1 MKKKKKS
8 KLINKF
14 IPKTQTEQILSIT
27 FILLLILVIV
37 LSIIALNLKYEHNS
51 KKDMNLVI
59 PMLEKGANNTFL
71 VDLSK
76 MKKDEIK
83 EYKFMITNYKDK
95 QIAKEELEYNIE
107 LVNNSESVSIKLYKE
122 KDDKNLLTENKDKNT
137 IKNNKLSKDK
147 KDTDTYYLI
156 MRAKEEPK
164 KEDNI
169 SIKITG
175 IN

>member
-1 MKKKKKS
+1 MKKTKKNN
-8 KLINKF
+8 LIKKF
-14 IPKTQTEQILSIT
+14 IPKTTTEQILLIT
-27 FILLLILVIV
+27 FIALLIIVIV
-37 LSIIALNLKYEHNS
+37 LSIITINLKQEHNS

-59 PMLEKGANNTFL
+59 PLLENEANNTFL

-95 QIAKEELEYNIE
+95 KVAKEEVEYNIE
-107 LVNNSESVSIKLYKE
+107 LVNNSKAVSIKLYKE
-122 KDDKNLLTENKDKNT
+122 KDDKNLLTENQNKNIIKD
-137 IKNNKLSKDK
+137 NKLNKNK

-164 KEDNI
+164 KDDNI

>member
-1 MKKKKKS
+1 MKKKKKN

-14 IPKTQTEQILSIT
+14 IPKTQSELILSIS
-27 FILLLILVIV
+27 FIVLLILVIV
-37 LSIIALNLKYEHNS
+37 LSIIAINLKHEHNL

-59 PMLEKGANNTFL
+59 PLLEKKANNTFL

-76 MKKDEIK
+76 MEKDEIK

-95 QIAKEELEYNIE
+95 QLAKEEIDYNIE
-107 LVNNSESVSIKLYKE
+107 LINNSKSVSIKLYKE
-122 KDDKNLLTENKDKNT
+122 KEDKNLLTENKDKNI
-137 IKNNKLSKDK
+137 IKNNKLIKDK

-156 MRAKEEPK
+156 MRAKEKPK

-169 SIKITG
+169 SVKIIG

>member
-37 LSIIALNLKYEHNS
+37 LSIIALNLKHEHNS

-59 PMLEKGANNTFL
+59 PMLEKEANNTFL

-83 EYKFMITNYKDK
+83 
-95 QIAKEELEYNIE
+95 
-107 LVNNSESVSIKLYKE
+107 
-122 KDDKNLLTENKDKNT
+122 
-137 IKNNKLSKDK
+137 
-147 KDTDTYYLI
+147 
-156 MRAKEEPK
+156 
-164 KEDNI
+164 
-169 SIKITG
+169 
-175 IN
+175 